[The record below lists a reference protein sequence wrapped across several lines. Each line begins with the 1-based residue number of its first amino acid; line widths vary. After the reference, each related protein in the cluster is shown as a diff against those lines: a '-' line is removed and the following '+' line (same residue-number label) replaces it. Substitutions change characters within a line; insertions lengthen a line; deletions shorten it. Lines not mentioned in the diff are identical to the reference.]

1 MKIQHLVLDD
11 DVHKAL
17 KARKKATGI
26 TVKEIGNSAL
36 RAALSLPTLEDLIVD
51 KLVATG
57 KVSRQDYAQAVAEA
71 NKEIKTAQKRAAAAV
86 AQVAARTWT
95 AGGWE
100 IREVHLSVD
109 GELQVLDLRPR
120 GGARTSTPKLV
131 HKASHAWV
139 TVLVGKV
146 RLGIDGKERICE
158 PQDTVY
164 IPPGAQHVLTPLVRT
179 ARVLLV
185 LAPAAFPK

>member
-100 IREVHLSVD
+100 IREVHLSAD

-120 GGARTSTPKLV
+120 GGARTSTPNLV
-131 HKASHAWV
+131 HEASHAWV
-139 TVLVGKV
+139 TVLAGKV
-146 RLGIDGKERICE
+146 KLTIGSEERTPAKRE
-158 PQDTVY
+158 TVH
-164 IPPGAQHVLTPLVRT
+164 IPPGTPHTLTPLTQT
-179 ARVLLV
+179 ARALLV
-185 LAPAAFPK
+185 LAPAAPPK